1 VTVSILVVMASQGLV
16 DLRICMFVILGCN
29 IGACTSA
36 VLTGMGSGKNAMR
49 AALIHLLF
57 NVYGTILMFLLLLFF
72 TPQIENIIYF
82 FSGHSTDAGT
92 LGRHIAYAHFLFKVF
107 QVIVFYPFMDLIVKN
122 TYMLVRGKDGESE
135 SGEFSVQ
142 YIGEKQLPD
151 PSVAAYMAVQEM
163 NRMGNM
169 AFDNLNM
176 AVDCLIHKDVKNT
189 QQVFDTEQYI
199 DFLDEKISNYLVKIN
214 QNTLPLAD
222 QSMIAAY
229 FHVVNDIERI
239 GDHAENIAEMVN
251 QIQENGIE
259 FSEDSIYGLFDMMN
273 LVNQILHESMDMFVN
288 DDNSKL
294 DEISQIE
301 DRIDQ
306 MERDLQ
312 SQHILNL
319 NSGICSAQSGIYFSD
334 IVSTLERVGDHAI
347 NIAFSLVEARSGR
360 ESVAGAK

>member
-1 VTVSILVVMASQGLV
+1 
-16 DLRICMFVILGCN
+16 
-29 IGACTSA
+29 
-36 VLTGMGSGKNAMR
+36 
-49 AALIHLLF
+49 
-57 NVYGTILMFLLLLFF
+57 
-72 TPQIENIIYF
+72 
-82 FSGHSTDAGT
+82 
-92 LGRHIAYAHFLFKVF
+92 
-107 QVIVFYPFMDLIVKN
+107 
-122 TYMLVRGKDGESE
+122 
-135 SGEFSVQ
+135 
-142 YIGEKQLPD
+142 
-151 PSVAAYMAVQEM
+151 
-163 NRMGNM
+163 
-169 AFDNLNM
+169 
-176 AVDCLIHKDVKNT
+176 VKNT

-319 NSGICSAQSGIYFSD
+319 NDGKCSAQSGIYFSD